1 MLAFHP
7 AHPEKPPPP
16 TITPPQP
23 PPRVPQTLPGPD
35 FLKMKGGKKKKK
47 KKAAGL
53 KCQGEGEGSLLRKG
67 AESVLWGVARDW
79 DPQAWRDQEP
89 IQVGGVGNAKS
100 AVDSAH

>member
-1 MLAFHP
+1 MG
-7 AHPEKPPPP
+7 E
-16 TITPPQP
+16 
-23 PPRVPQTLPGPD
+23 
-35 FLKMKGGKKKKK
+35 KKK

-67 AESVLWGVARDW
+67 AESVLWGVTRDW